1 MITIYTYKQCG
12 TCQKALKYLK
22 EKNITVTEKPIRETP
37 PTEAELKAMLA
48 AYSGN
53 LKALFNISGRDY
65 RAMNLKETLPT
76 LSEDEALAL
85 LQENGNL
92 VKRPFLIGP
101 NVYQVGFKA
110 EEWDSCL
117 S

>member
-1 MITIYTYKQCG
+1 
-12 TCQKALKYLK
+12 
-22 EKNITVTEKPIRETP
+22 
-37 PTEAELKAMLA
+37 MLE

-65 RAMNLKETLPT
+65 REMNLKESLPT
-76 LSEDEALAL
+76 LSEDEAFTL
-85 LQENGNL
+85 LTENGNL

-101 NVYQVGFKA
+101 NVQRVGFKV

>member
-22 EKNITVTEKPIRETP
+22 EKAIENIEKPIRETP
-37 PTEAELKAMLA
+37 PTRKELQTMLKA
-48 AYSGN
+48 YDGN
-53 LKALFNISGRDY
+53 IKALFNISGQDY
-65 RAMNLKETLPT
+65 RAMNLKETLPA
-76 LSEDEALAL
+76 LSEDEALTL
-85 LQENGNL
+85 LTQNGNL

-101 NVYQVGFKA
+101 HVQKVGFKV
-110 EEWDSCL
+110 EEWDACL

>member
-22 EKNITVTEKPIRETP
+22 ENNIDVTEKPIRETP
-37 PTEAELKAMLA
+37 PTRDELNAMLS
-48 AYSGN
+48 AYEGN
-53 LKALFNISGRDY
+53 IKALFNISGRDY
-65 RAMNLKETLPT
+65 RAMNLKETLPSM
-76 LSEDEALAL
+76 SEDDALTL
-85 LQENGNL
+85 LTESRNL

-101 NVYQVGFKA
+101 KTHLVGFKV
-110 EEWDSCL
+110 EEWDACL